1 MKFLFST
8 LTIVSYNLFFL
19 ILDFCLP
26 FLSIKIFNIQLF
38 SEKKRAFYF
47 GRKKCFQEIKKNDY
61 GVFRSKET
69 TVIWFHCSSLG
80 EFEQSKPLIKK
91 IKNFLP
97 KNKIAVTFFSP
108 SGFLTAKTNT
118 LIDWIGYIPLDT
130 PRKINLLIK
139 FINPKVLILS
149 KNDFWPN
156 LLHLLKNKSIPVV
169 SISSKFR
176 KNDFFWK
183 LWAGWFYD
191 GLKSIDHFYTSDY
204 SSKKILNQNKI
215 YNVTVSGDLRID
227 RVLNIFNEEKK
238 IDKID
243 HFINNE
249 NCWIAGSTWNE
260 DYPLFMDYVNA
271 KISPKVIIAPHD
283 TSEKSILLITKKLKC
298 SHELWSNYSFE
309 SRNDVKVLILDKIG
323 ILKHVYRYGDWAY
336 VGGGMG
342 NLGLHNILEAGVFK
356 IPIIIGKNY
365 EKFPEAIDLI
375 EKGGCFSVSSKSTFE
390 KTVSTISNK
399 SNFFGM
405 KNFNYI
411 KANKGSV
418 TKIFG
423 GLKKYL

>member
-8 LTIVSYNLFFL
+8 LTLVSYNLFFL

-26 FLSIKIFNIQLF
+26 IISIKIFNIQLF

-61 GVFRSKET
+61 KVFRSKET

-80 EFEQSKPLIKK
+80 EFEQSRPLIKK

-156 LLHLLKNKSIPVV
+156 LLHSLKNKNIPVV

-183 LWAGWFYD
+183 FWAGWFYD

-204 SSKKILNQNKI
+204 SSKKILNHNKI

-260 DYPLFMDYVNA
+260 DYSLFMDYVNA

-309 SRNDVKVLILDKIG
+309 NHNDVKVLILDKIG

-342 NLGLHNILEAGVFK
+342 KLGLHNILEAGVHK
-356 IPIIIGKNY
+356 LPIIIGENY
-365 EKFPEAIDLI
+365 KKFPEAIDLI
-375 EKGGCFSVSSKSTFE
+375 EEGGCFSVSTKSDFE
-390 KTVSTISNK
+390 KTVRRISNRL
-399 SNFFGM
+399 NFFGL

-411 KANKGSV
+411 KANKGVVDKVFS
-418 TKIFG
+418 
-423 GLKKYL
+423 GLKKYW

>member
-8 LTIVSYNLFFL
+8 LTKVSYNLFFL

-61 GVFRSKET
+61 EVFRSKET

-80 EFEQSKPLIKK
+80 EFEQSRPLIKK

-108 SGFLTAKTNT
+108 SGFLIAKKNT
-118 LIDWIGYIPLDT
+118 LIDWIGYVPLDT

-156 LLHLLKNKSIPVV
+156 LLHSLKNKSIPVV

-183 LWAGWFYD
+183 IWAGWFFD

-260 DYPLFMDYVNA
+260 DYSLFMDYVNA

-342 NLGLHNILEAGVFK
+342 KLGLHNILEAGVHK
-356 IPIIIGKNY
+356 LPIIIGKNY
-365 EKFPEAIDLI
+365 EKFSEAIDLI
-375 EKGGCFSVSSKSTFE
+375 EKGGCFSVSNKSDFE
-390 KTVSTISNK
+390 KIVRKISNRL
-399 SNFFGM
+399 NFFGL

-411 KANKGSV
+411 KANKGAVSIV
-418 TKIFG
+418 FS
-423 GLKKYL
+423 GLKKYW